1 MPTAFSPIFY
11 LTLAALLNL
20 LFFLWRWFLRESD
33 RTGVETFLV
42 VLISLGSLSPVFFL
56 LHLLLF
62 RR

>member
-1 MPTAFSPIFY
+1 MTPTFSPVFY
-11 LTLAALLNL
+11 VTLALLL
-20 LFFLWRWFLRESD
+20 VMLFFMWRWLLRKPD

-62 RR
+62 RH

>member
-1 MPTAFSPIFY
+1 MTSAFSPVFY
-11 LTLAALLNL
+11 LTLAALLVL
-20 LFFLWRWFLRESD
+20 LFFMWRWFLRKPD

-56 LHLLLF
+56 LYLVLF